1 MFGDEIEVRAQRHT
15 VGGLSAHADQAGLL
29 DWYRHLEKRPPV
41 CLVHGEDQAREAL
54 AAKLR
59 AQFGTDVAL
68 AHPGMVRKV

>member
-1 MFGDEIEVRAQRHT
+1 MRIRPDCSTGTGTWRNA
-15 VGGLSAHADQAGLL
+15 
-29 DWYRHLEKRPPV
+29 PPV